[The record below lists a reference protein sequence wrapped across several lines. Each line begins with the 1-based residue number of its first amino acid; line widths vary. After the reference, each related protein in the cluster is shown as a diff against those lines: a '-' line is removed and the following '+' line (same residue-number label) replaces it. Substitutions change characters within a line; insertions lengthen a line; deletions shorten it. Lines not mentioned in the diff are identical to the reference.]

1 MNTYLRRNRCNLN
14 VCRGALAAIAIF
26 SLALSLG
33 AQSTRIQTA
42 SVRPR
47 PNPAAGATAA
57 APERPTLDATLFDLQ
72 RITVATDSDLADLD
86 IGKWRAGW
94 RAAWLKSGARKR
106 EAGQVADSLRRN
118 LKDAVPD
125 LITDVQNSRG
135 SVSTTFKLYNDL
147 NVVVESLDSLIEATK
162 SYGKKGES
170 GPLANDYAAL
180 GRLRQDLSSYIQQT
194 AASLEPRMRAPGS
207 AAPAPSSTA
216 QLPKKIVID
225 DNVPRAK
232 LVKKKTAALE
242 Q

>member
-14 VCRGALAAIAIF
+14 ACRGALAAIAIF
-26 SLALSLG
+26 SLALGLG
-33 AQSTRIQTA
+33 AQSSRIQTA

-47 PNPAAGATAA
+47 PNPAAGCTAA

-86 IGKWRAGW
+86 IDKWRAGW
-94 RAAWLKSGARKR
+94 RSAWLKSGARKR

-118 LKDAVPD
+118 LKDAMPD
-125 LITDVQNSRG
+125 LITGVQNSHG
-135 SVSTTFKLYNDL
+135 SVSATFKLYNDL
-147 NVVVESLDSLIEATK
+147 SVVVESLDSVIEATR

-194 AASLEPRMRAPGS
+194 AASLEPRMRVPGS
-207 AAPAPSSTA
+207 APASSSTA

-225 DNVPRAK
+225 DNAPRSK
-232 LVKKKTAALE
+232 PVKKKTAAFA